1 MRLIEKLNKL
11 GVKVR
16 PIKFKYNGKN
26 YRTKFVF
33 DSTVH
38 VVQLDSSWQ
47 YVERQATFHDEELTR
62 EYKFFNKS
70 FSL

>member
-16 PIKFKYNGKN
+16 PIKFRYNNKN
-26 YRTKFVF
+26 YVTTGLFGSSVFVN
-33 DSTVH
+33 
-38 VVQLDSSWQ
+38 QLDSRWQ
-47 YVERQATFHDEELTR
+47 YVERQASFHDEELTR